1 LVGQVAEVRWLRERA
16 EAQWWAAR
24 PGVRRVGASTFAF
37 RLRIFA

>member
-1 LVGQVAEVRWLRERA
+1 VALRERA

-24 PGVRRVGASTFAF
+24 PAVRRADASTFAF